1 MKLCSSDSRPQAG
14 HKAVIPQNQAGV
26 RMSSMVV
33 QLSAW
38 GNIQTKDT
46 GRRGTQS
53 LATLLS

>member
-33 QLSAW
+33 QLSAM
-38 GNIQTKDT
+38 GQYPD
-46 GRRGTQS
+46 
-53 LATLLS
+53 